1 MRVSNFWSNNYI
13 EHERNIDRSKT
24 LSVEEYLNNIRPYLI
39 DINNLKKSDKWK
51 IQLTVP
57 NNFNSFIDNEEE
69 RVMNSKS
76 DNLEIKIN
84 DEADEFITNLKIDI
98 KIIQNLWKVERLSLI
113 MFIYRIIN
121 VIKPESWWIIYIFS

>member
-121 VIKPESWWIIYIFS
+121 VIKPKSWWIIYIFS

>member
-98 KIIQNLWKVERLSLI
+98 KIIQNLWNVERLSLI

>member
-1 MRVSNFWSNNYI
+1 MRVSNFWNNNYI

>member
-24 LSVEEYLNNIRPYLI
+24 LSVEEYLNSIRPYLI

-121 VIKPESWWIIYIFS
+121 VIKPKSWWIIYIFS